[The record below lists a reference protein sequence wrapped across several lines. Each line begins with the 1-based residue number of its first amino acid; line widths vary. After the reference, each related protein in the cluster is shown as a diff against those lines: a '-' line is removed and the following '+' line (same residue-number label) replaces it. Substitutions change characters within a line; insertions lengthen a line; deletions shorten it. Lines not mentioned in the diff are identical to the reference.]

1 MFRNRRIVWL
11 LGGLT
16 AAAMLS
22 FISWRFSTWTR
33 EATNTAFMLRGSVVD
48 DSGAAAGVRVRFQ
61 GQAEFTQ
68 TDAEGRFALP
78 VPTKPKNVTASK
90 PGHFIGFAPSDSRPL
105 TITLKKLPISDDGE
119 YRWIDPAPGANSFS
133 CGNCHEAIFDEW
145 RGSAHGRSGETSRF
159 RDLFLGLDAH
169 GKQNGWSLVQ
179 EHPDGTEVC
188 ASCHNPAPLGKSNI
202 LAADN
207 ERNWGNVHCDFCHK
221 ITGASSGEVGL
232 AHGRRGLDLL
242 RPHDGQLILGPLED
256 AARRENAASPF
267 QRDSRFCASCHEGVV
282 FGVSV
287 YTTYSEWQASPA
299 GRSGLQCQ
307 DCHMKP
313 TGKMTNLAPE
323 HGGVERDPATLANH
337 RFFDPDQ
344 RAMLARCL
352 KLKLEY
358 SAAPDAIQATVLVAA
373 EGVGHRVPTGLPDRN
388 LTLIFEAFDVDG
400 RSLVVSAGP
409 TLPPMAGVEADGR
422 AGKLFAKVLR
432 GFDGRRPVPFWLA
445 AQEFDDTR
453 LEPGK
458 SDESRFVVPA
468 KARKIT
474 AKIIYRRFWPEVTET
489 KGWADDALVI
499 VESSVA
505 IPDRN

>member
-1 MFRNRRIVWL
+1 MSRNRRLVWL

-16 AAAMLS
+16 AASILA
-22 FISWRFSTWTR
+22 FVFWRFLPPTR
-33 EATNTAFMLRGSVVD
+33 DATSTAFKLRGSVVD
-48 DSGAAAGVRVRFQ
+48 DSGVAAGVRVRFQ

-68 TDAEGRFALP
+68 TDAEGRFVLP
-78 VPTKPKNVTASK
+78 APTIPKNVTAWK
-90 PGHFIGFAPSDSRPL
+90 PGHFIGFAPSDSQPL
-105 TITLKKLPISDDGE
+105 TISLRKLPGSDDGE

-145 RGSAHGRSGETSRF
+145 RGSAHGRPGETSRF

-169 GKQNGWSLVQ
+169 GKQNGWSLIQ

-188 ASCHNPAPLGKSNI
+188 ASCHNPAPLGKSNS
-202 LAADN
+202 LDADS

-221 ITGASSGEVGL
+221 IAGASSGEIGL
-232 AHGRRGLDLL
+232 AHGRRGLELL
-242 RPHDGQLILGPLED
+242 RPHEGQLIFGPLDD

-299 GRSGLQCQ
+299 ARGGMQCQ

-313 TGKMTNLAPE
+313 TGKMTNLALE

-344 RAMLARCL
+344 RAMLTRCL

-358 SAAPDAIQATVLVAA
+358 SASHDAVRAVVTVAA
-373 EGVGHRVPTGLPDRN
+373 IGVGHRVPTGLPDRN
-388 LTLIFEAFDVDG
+388 LA
-400 RSLVVSAGP
+400 LVVEALDSNGNPLAITEGP
-409 TLPPMAGVEADGR
+409 ILPSLTDPDAKVK
-422 AGKLFAKVLR
+422 AGKLFAKVLKD
-432 GFDGRRPVPFWLA
+432 FDGRRPVPFWRA
-445 AQEFDDTR
+445 APEYDDTR
-453 LEPGK
+453 LEPDK
-458 SDESRFVVPA
+458 PEKIEFNVPA
-468 KARKIT
+468 GAAKVT
-474 AKIIYRRFWPEVTET
+474 AKLVYRRFWPEVTKA
-489 KGWADDALVI
+489 KGWADDAWVI
-499 VESSVA
+499 VESSIA
-505 IPDRN
+505 IAE